1 MYFWDKHKT
10 ITSYYELLSGEVCDR
25 YGLTQM
31 EYDILM
37 FLHNNPHH
45 NTAAEIVKVRKSTK
59 SHVSTSLKKLENKGL
74 VERIQSKDNKKH
86 IEIIL
91 LDRAELIVAAGINA
105 QKQFAGNVL
114 SGLTEEEKHMCIQIF
129 DRICNNA
136 EEHLREYKEK
146 TNENESLDMKST
158 GNHQL
163 RERDR
168 HALATYGPSRH
179 RYRHDPVF
187 RRAIHQRR
195 PAFCHHW
202 RRRRSPGSYRFR
214 SFCRHSCNAD
224 SCMALSM
231 EQQADRTNRKRGEPL
246 PGIAFHKTMM
256 EDRHAAPLSSVRRK
270 TASDDHSDDRHHLLP
285 AGLLHDEHAHHGDSE
300 DDPSTAAADDCGKG
314 GYDEDHTDF
323 HHW

>member
-86 IEIIL
+86 VEI
-91 LDRAELIVAAGINA
+91 INA

-136 EEHLREYKEK
+136 EEHLREYKKK
-146 TNENESLDMKST
+146 TNENESLEMKST
-158 GNHQL
+158 GNHLFYSQL
-163 RERDR
+163 
-168 HALATYGPSRH
+168 
-179 RYRHDPVF
+179 
-187 RRAIHQRR
+187 
-195 PAFCHHW
+195 
-202 RRRRSPGSYRFR
+202 
-214 SFCRHSCNAD
+214 
-224 SCMALSM
+224 M
-231 EQQADRTNRKRGEPL
+231 EKEQD
-246 PGIAFHKTMM
+246 
-256 EDRHAAPLSSVRRK
+256 
-270 TASDDHSDDRHHLLP
+270 
-285 AGLLHDEHAHHGDSE
+285 
-300 DDPSTAAADDCGKG
+300 
-314 GYDEDHTDF
+314 
-323 HHW
+323 